1 MTESSLLEIANRL
14 AASLGPGDLDETLS
28 RITAAAVELI
38 PHVAYASITVR
49 HQDGRL
55 ETVSPTDDALEVLD
69 EKQYALRE
77 GPCYDAA
84 TDRAQV
90 VSDDLGSDPRYTN
103 YGPLAVAAGI
113 FSQAAFRLFERNGTE
128 GALNLYSTD
137 CGAFTDLD
145 GVAALFRSQAGIAV
159 AYAHEVQN
167 LTEALETRTTIGKA
181 MGIVMERYRL
191 NDERAFAFLTRLS
204 QHRNVKLRL
213 VAEEMVLEAATS
225 ADVAESSATDADRG

>member
-1 MTESSLLEIANRL
+1 MSESSLLEIANRL
-14 AASLGPGDLDETLS
+14 AANLGPGDLDETLS
-28 RITAAAVELI
+28 RLTAGAVELI

-49 HQDGRL
+49 HRDGRL
-55 ETVSPTDDALEVLD
+55 ETVSPTDGALVILD

-84 TDRAQV
+84 TDRAHV
-90 VSDDLGSDPRYTN
+90 VSDDLGRDPRYTN
-103 YGPLAVAAGI
+103 YGPLAVGAGI
-113 FSQAAFRLFERNGTE
+113 HAQAAFRLFERNGAE
-128 GALNLYSTD
+128 GALNLYSTE
-137 CGAFTDLD
+137 CGVFGDLD

-191 NDERAFAFLTRLS
+191 NDERAFAFLTRVS
-204 QHRNVKLRL
+204 QHRNVKLRR
-213 VAEEMVLEAATS
+213 VAEELVLEAA
-225 ADVAESSATDADRG
+225 ANAGVAESSANADRG